1 MKICPRDAPPPM
13 VGGRRGEDIRE
24 CHWGRG
30 GIKEKVEK
38 VLEENKEE
46 EVKGSNK
53 MIARWK
59 VI

>member
-1 MKICPRDAPPPM
+1 M